1 MNALQ
6 LAGFAVCAAAIALV
20 MRKLRPEAATALV
33 IGAGTMT
40 TLALIPQLSQIVTGI
55 LSLAEAGG
63 VRDEYLSQLMK
74 VGGISLLS
82 DFAAQ
87 TCRDAGEEGLAAKT
101 ELAGRIMLVSLALPV
116 MCTLLEQILS
126 LSP

>member
-101 ELAGRIMLVSLALPV
+101 ELAGRTMLVSLALPV

>member
-74 VGGISLLS
+74 VGAS
-82 DFAAQ
+82 A
-87 TCRDAGEEGLAAKT
+87 C
-101 ELAGRIMLVSLALPV
+101 
-116 MCTLLEQILS
+116 
-126 LSP
+126 

>member
-87 TCRDAGEEGLAAKT
+87 TCRDAGEEGLAAKI